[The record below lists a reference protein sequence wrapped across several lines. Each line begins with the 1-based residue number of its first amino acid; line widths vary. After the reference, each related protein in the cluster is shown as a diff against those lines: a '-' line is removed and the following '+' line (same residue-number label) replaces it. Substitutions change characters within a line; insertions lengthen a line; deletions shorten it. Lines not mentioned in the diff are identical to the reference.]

1 MNYLLAIVIVF
12 LCWWAW
18 FKQADDDLVEM
29 IAKIIGVSVGSV
41 SLLAIFFYLMKLS
54 VSPIMLFAYA
64 GLGSV
69 LVLIGLVRNK
79 NACFT
84 WKGWIAFLF
93 VGAIIGW
100 RFWQARDLVLPNW
113 VDSLHHSLIVRKMVE
128 AGGLTATLEPYLP
141 GPFYYHYAFHSFTA
155 LFSQLGGL
163 DPARSV
169 LVVGQVLIASISLGV
184 YSLTKSLTRDWRS
197 AAIAA
202 LFVTFVTKMPGYY
215 LSWGRYT
222 LVTGVLLLSLA
233 IAQTISVWREKP
245 DWKQAVALLLLV
257 VGTLLS
263 HYFAAFLLAGFLLL
277 LGIGWVITSFFSRKW
292 HWQRLVA
299 VVAPVL
305 LGFLLTLP
313 WYLRVFRFAGN
324 NLNLGSFRTLDGIN
338 ESQWEYLLELIGP
351 KSAYP
356 LMAIGLVGLV
366 WFLTQKNLRI
376 FGVWG
381 LLVVGLA
388 LPLSLQLT
396 PFRSDYYGLVIFLPV
411 GISAAVLLV
420 WLSDQ
425 LARLI
430 TRPRWAVEPI
440 SVALVLCLL
449 VAGVSANVSAVNPET
464 ILADQDDVRALDW
477 INEHL
482 PKDAR
487 FFINTTPW
495 GYGIYRGVDGGAWIL
510 PYTGRWAIVPTIFY
524 TFGSPPLEKETLREV
539 GKQASEI
546 SFCDPQLWKIVESQK
561 LTYIYFKAN
570 KDSLWF
576 AESHGCSGIN
586 RLYSSSSVSIWV
598 IDRSSNR

>member
-1 MNYLLAIVIVF
+1 M
-12 LCWWAW
+12 
-18 FKQADDDLVEM
+18 
-29 IAKIIGVSVGSV
+29 G
-41 SLLAIFFYLMKLS
+41 
-54 VSPIMLFAYA
+54 
-64 GLGSV
+64 
-69 LVLIGLVRNK
+69 LIG
-79 NACFT
+79 
-84 WKGWIAFLF
+84 GW
-93 VGAIIGW
+93 
-100 RFWQARDLVLPNW
+100 ARP
-113 VDSLHHSLIVRKMVE
+113 
-128 AGGLTATLEPYLP
+128 T
-141 GPFYYHYAFHSFTA
+141 
-155 LFSQLGGL
+155 
-163 DPARSV
+163 
-169 LVVGQVLIASISLGV
+169 
-184 YSLTKSLTRDWRS
+184 
-197 AAIAA
+197 
-202 LFVTFVTKMPGYY
+202 
-215 LSWGRYT
+215 
-222 LVTGVLLLSLA
+222 
-233 IAQTISVWREKP
+233 
-245 DWKQAVALLLLV
+245 
-257 VGTLLS
+257 
-263 HYFAAFLLAGFLLL
+263 
-277 LGIGWVITSFFSRKW
+277 
-292 HWQRLVA
+292 
-299 VVAPVL
+299 
-305 LGFLLTLP
+305 
-313 WYLRVFRFAGN
+313 
-324 NLNLGSFRTLDGIN
+324 
-338 ESQWEYLLELIGP
+338 
-351 KSAYP
+351 
-356 LMAIGLVGLV
+356 
-366 WFLTQKNLRI
+366 
-376 FGVWG
+376 
-381 LLVVGLA
+381 
-388 LPLSLQLT
+388 LSLQLT